1 MPFTYHKQK
10 INKKNPLKRLLP
22 RHLLLASGILLLVI
36 AALFIDASSVL
47 DIHLHDNYYIIAHQ
61 QHIYLFA
68 ILSLALWALHWF
80 YRRLLFLRW
89 LNWLHVLLS
98 FVSLWVLTVALLT
111 NVHEY
116 TDTANS
122 NFEAMQQLQEAV
134 AIVVL
139 LLLLAQIIFV
149 THFLLGLFRK
159 KRAV

>member
-1 MPFTYHKQK
+1 M
-10 INKKNPLKRLLP
+10 KRLLP

-47 DIHLHDNYYIIAHQ
+47 DIHLHDTYYIIAHQ
-61 QHIYLFA
+61 QLIYLFA

-80 YRRLLFLRW
+80 CRRLLFLRC

-98 FVSLWVLTVALLT
+98 FASVWVLMVPLLT
-111 NVHEY
+111 AVTEY

-139 LLLLAQIIFV
+139 LLLLAQLIFV
-149 THFLLGLFRK
+149 THILLGLFRK

>member
-1 MPFTYHKQK
+1 MATG
-10 INKKNPLKRLLP
+10 
-22 RHLLLASGILLLVI
+22 LLLIIL
-36 AALFIDASSVL
+36 AAFFTNGSSVL
-47 DIHLHDNYYIIAHQ
+47 DIHLHDTYYIVAHQ
-61 QHIYLFA
+61 QLIYLFA

-80 YRRLLFLRW
+80 CRRLLFLRW

-139 LLLLAQIIFV
+139 LLLLAQLIFV
-149 THFLLGLFRK
+149 THILPGLFRK